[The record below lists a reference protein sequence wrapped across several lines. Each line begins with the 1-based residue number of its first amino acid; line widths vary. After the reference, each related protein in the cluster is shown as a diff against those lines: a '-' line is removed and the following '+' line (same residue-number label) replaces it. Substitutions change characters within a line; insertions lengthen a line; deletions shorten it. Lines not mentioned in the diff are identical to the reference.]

1 MSNHPVPESQ
11 PAPFNAFTTGV
22 AMFAMFF
29 GAGNVVFPLALG
41 QYAKD
46 HTIYAFLGLLITAVG
61 VPFLGLIAMTL
72 FNGNYNHFFERIG
85 KVPGFLVA
93 AIIMGLIGPF
103 GATPRCI
110 ALSYST
116 FSMFIPDLSVPLFS
130 FISCVLIFL
139 FTFKKNKILD
149 VLGYILTPF
158 LLFSLFIIIALAFY
172 LGSPAPA
179 SEFTAGTAFFEGFKE
194 GYQMMDLVA
203 AFFFSSVVISCLE
216 QEKVPH
222 EQKNYKQMVFLTL
235 KASIVGASL
244 LAICY
249 FGFCFAA
256 SYYSRE
262 LASVSKDQLLGALA
276 MNVLG
281 PNAAL
286 VALVAVALACLT
298 TAIALAAVF
307 AEFIQNDLTKGKIGY
322 IPALIITLI
331 ITYFISTLKF
341 HGIAAFLVP
350 ILQVSYPA
358 LIILSILN
366 IAYKL
371 HHFKPVKVPV
381 LVVFLLSLISYVI
394 EHKEFLSTIFN

>member
-1 MSNHPVPESQ
+1 MSTSTKANTSS
-11 PAPFNAFTTGV
+11 TITIGM

-41 QYAKD
+41 QYAQDK
-46 HTIYAFLGLLITAVG
+46 TIYAILGLLVTAVG

-72 FNGNYNHFFERIG
+72 FNGNYTHFFERIG

-110 ALSYST
+110 ALAYST
-116 FSMFIPDLSVPLFS
+116 FSMYIPDISVPLFS

-149 VLGYILTPF
+149 ILGYILTPF
-158 LLFSLFIIIALAFY
+158 LLLSLFIIIVLAFY
-172 LGSPAPA
+172 FGPPAPA
-179 SEFTAGTAFFEGFKE
+179 SHLSASTAFFEGFKE
-194 GYQMMDLVA
+194 GYQTMDLAA
-203 AFFFSSVVISCLE
+203 AFFFSSVVIACLE
-216 QEKVPH
+216 QNATPGEH
-222 EQKNYKQMVFLTL
+222 KNYKEMVFLAL
-235 KASIVGASL
+235 KASIVGATL
-244 LAICY
+244 LSVCY
-249 FGFCFAA
+249 FGFCYAA
-256 SYYSRE
+256 SFYSNE
-262 LASVSKDQLLGALA
+262 LADVSKDQLLGALA
-276 MNVLG
+276 LKVMG
-281 PNAAL
+281 PSAGIVAIIAIAL
-286 VALVAVALACLT
+286 TCLT

-307 AEFIQNDLTKGKIGY
+307 AEFIHKDLTQGKVGY
-322 IPALIITLI
+322 IPSLIITLI

-371 HHFKPVKVPV
+371 HHYKPVTVPV
-381 LVVFLLSLISYVI
+381 LTVFVISLAAY
-394 EHKEFLSTIFN
+394 FL